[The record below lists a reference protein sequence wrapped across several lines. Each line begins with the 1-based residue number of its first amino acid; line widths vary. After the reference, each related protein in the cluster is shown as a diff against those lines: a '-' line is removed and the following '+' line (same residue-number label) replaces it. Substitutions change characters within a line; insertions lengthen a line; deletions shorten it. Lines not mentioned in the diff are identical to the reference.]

1 MNLSRRNFVKNAA
14 LGMTTLS
21 MMGVSAALS
30 GCSASESSAAT
41 SAASTQPAE
50 TPAPSND
57 ASSAIKARYSVDLL
71 IIGGGMAGLSAGIR
85 AIELGCKNLLIV
97 DKASGEG
104 SDWGGSSMV
113 CGGSFLIPVSESE
126 ADVEAYTQAL
136 FAKGQQKGD
145 INLLRKMGENAI
157 SARHWLIEQGCNY
170 GEPYSVFPANPEVRT
185 SVANMTETMPI
196 LRNRYESLG
205 GKIVYDA
212 KAVQLLYDNTGIGGC
227 VIQSSDEYYQIA
239 AKKTILCTGGYA
251 ANKQFLEDHVG
262 EDGDEIMC
270 RARAN
275 CTGDGIYLAQ
285 AVGGYTVNSCG
296 MKSVHLSA
304 VDPVYKEKG
313 QPGNDIPNMI
323 AINSEGKRFVD
334 EALGSVRHGQAVF
347 KQAVQRDGLIFDSK
361 VLETVQSTM
370 DKLHNQG
377 VVTWQTDTLEE
388 MAEIFGVDA
397 KTLVSTVNEFNAHV
411 NEEKG
416 ITEGLAVNKTAKAKR
431 IDTPPYYGIY
441 PLVPGTSLTFGGLA
455 TNVKAEVLQADGL
468 PVKNLY
474 VAGEG
479 TGGFFYDDYFGGSC
493 MTRCVVYGHIA
504 AEQAIA
510 ALNGVALNDAVG
522 ENQYVGSSKG
532 LNGNVEVVVT
542 MDGSKIA
549 AVEVT
554 EHSET
559 PGVGTLAIDQIPPQM
574 VGLSTAEE
582 IDAIDAVSG
591 ATITSDALKEA
602 VKSALAKIH

>member
-1 MNLSRRNFVKNAA
+1 MNVSRRSFVKSAA

-30 GCSASESSAAT
+30 GCSASGSSTTVSQIPERPVETAVPAN
-41 SAASTQPAE
+41 SSTALEP
-50 TPAPSND
+50 
-57 ASSAIKARYSVDLL
+57 RYSVDLL
-71 IIGGGMAGLSAGIR
+71 IVGGGMAGLSAGIR
-85 AIELGCKNLLIV
+85 AIELGCKNLLII

-113 CGGSFLIPVSESE
+113 CGGSFLIPVSDSE
-126 ADVEAYTQAL
+126 EDVEAYTQAL
-136 FAKGQQKGD
+136 FAKGQQKGQ
-145 INLLRKMGENAI
+145 IELLRKMGENAI
-157 SARHWLIEQGCNY
+157 SARNWLIEQGCNY

-185 SVANMTETMPI
+185 SVANMTETMPV
-196 LRNRYESLG
+196 LRDRYESLG

-227 VIQSSDEYYQIA
+227 VIQSADGYYQIA
-239 AKKTILCTGGYA
+239 AKKIILCTGGYA

-361 VLETVQSTM
+361 VLETVQATM
-370 DKLHNQG
+370 DKLHGQG

-397 KTLVSTVNEFNAHV
+397 KTLVETVNDFNAHV

-416 ITEGLAVNKTAKAKR
+416 ITEGLTVNKTAKAKK

-504 AEQAIA
+504 AEQAVA
-510 ALNGVALNDAVG
+510 ALNGVTLSTSVG

-532 LNGNVEVVVT
+532 LNGNVEVTVT
-542 MDGSKIA
+542 MDGNKIA
-549 AVEVT
+549 SVEVT
-554 EHSET
+554 AHSET
-559 PGVGTLAIDQIPPQM
+559 PGVGTLAIDQLPPQM
-574 VGLSTAEE
+574 VGLCSAEE
-582 IDAIDAVSG
+582 IDALDAVSG

-602 VKSALAKIH
+602 VKAALAKIQ

>member
-1 MNLSRRNFVKNAA
+1 MNVSRRNFVKGA
-14 LGMTTLS
+14 LGMTAL
-21 MMGVSAALS
+21 GVLGAGAAAAESAQSDAKSTAL
-30 GCSASESSAAT
+30 
-41 SAASTQPAE
+41 E
-50 TPAPSND
+50 T
-57 ASSAIKARYSVDLL
+57 RYNVDLL

-85 AIELGCKNLLIV
+85 AIELGCKNLMIV
-97 DKASGEG
+97 DKATGEG
-104 SDWGGSSMV
+104 ADWGGSSMV
-113 CGGSFLIPVSESE
+113 CGGSFLIPVSDSE
-126 ADVEAYTQAL
+126 EDIEAYTQAL
-136 FAKGQQKGD
+136 YKKGQQKGSID
-145 INLLRKMGENAI
+145 LLRKMGENAI
-157 SARHWLIEQGCNY
+157 SARAWLIEQGCAY
-170 GEPYSVFPANPEVRT
+170 GEPYSVFPANPEVLT
-185 SVANMTETMPI
+185 SVANMTETMPV
-196 LRNRYESLG
+196 LRDKYESLG
-205 GKIVYDA
+205 GKIIYNA
-212 KAVQLLYDNTGIGGC
+212 KAVQLTYDSTGIGGC
-227 VIQSSDEYYQIA
+227 VIQGAEDYYQIA
-239 AKKTILCTGGYA
+239 AKKTIICTGGYA

-285 AVGGYTVNSCG
+285 AVGGYTVTSCG

-361 VLETVQSTM
+361 VLETVQATM
-370 DKLHNQG
+370 DKLHKQG

-397 KTLVSTVNEFNAHV
+397 ATLVATVEDFNAHV

-416 ITEGLAVNKTAKAKR
+416 VTEGLEVNKTAKAKK

-455 TNVKAEVLQADGL
+455 TSVKAEVMQADGV

-479 TGGFFYDDYFGGSC
+479 TGGFFFDDYFGGSC

-504 AEQAIA
+504 AEQAVA
-510 ALNGVALNDAVG
+510 SLNGVTDEVKTA
-522 ENQYVGSSKG
+522 ENQYAGSSKG
-532 LNGNVEVVVT
+532 MMGNVDVLVT
-542 MDGSKIA
+542 MDGGKIA

-554 EHSET
+554 GHSET
-559 PGVGTLAIDQIPPQM
+559 QGIGTLAIEQLPPKM
-574 VGLSTAEE
+574 VGMATAEE
-582 IDAIDAVSG
+582 IDSIDVVAG
-591 ATITSDALKEA
+591 ATVTSNALKEA
-602 VKSALAKIH
+602 VKAALAQVK